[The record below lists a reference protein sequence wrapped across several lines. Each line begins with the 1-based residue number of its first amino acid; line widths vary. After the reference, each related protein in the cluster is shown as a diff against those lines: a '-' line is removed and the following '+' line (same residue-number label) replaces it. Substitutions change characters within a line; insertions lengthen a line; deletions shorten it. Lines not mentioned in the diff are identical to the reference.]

1 MKREI
6 VQVAVVS
13 NTKITDEDIEEL
25 KRILKSVDEVE
36 IVFED
41 LIKKKKDPK

>member
-1 MKREI
+1 MKIRVPLI
-6 VQVAVVS
+6 PV
-13 NTKITDEDIEEL
+13 TKITDEDIEEL

-41 LIKKKKDPK
+41 FNKKEKDPK